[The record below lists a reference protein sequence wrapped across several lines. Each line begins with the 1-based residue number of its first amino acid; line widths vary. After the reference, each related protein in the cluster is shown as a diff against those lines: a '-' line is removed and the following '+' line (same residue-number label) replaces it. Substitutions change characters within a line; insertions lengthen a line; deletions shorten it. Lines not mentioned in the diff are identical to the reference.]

1 MLTAKTCLFS
11 KRLSD
16 RADVS
21 IGLAEGERGKDVK
34 ANATRQENIL
44 TETMIGNKELN
55 DAAQSE
61 YRVPFT

>member
-1 MLTAKTCLFS
+1 MGRETGVLTAKTCLFS

-34 ANATRQENIL
+34 ANATRQE
-44 TETMIGNKELN
+44 T
-55 DAAQSE
+55 S
-61 YRVPFT
+61 